1 MSCGSTVCA
10 SANYSS
16 TNNIKTAATFPA
28 PRRSRKIPLAWLN
41 KIALAWALRRQRR
54 QLLELND
61 HLLADIGVSREQ
73 AADEAFKSSWARI
86 LMRPVQ

>member
-1 MSCGSTVCA
+1 MSCGSTTCT
-10 SANYSS
+10 S
-16 TNNIKTAATFPA
+16 TNYPETAATFPA

-41 KIALAWALRRQRR
+41 RIALAWALRRRRR